1 MPFEREGVVQFSLP
15 TIPEGP
21 SNRRVIAMDYNLY
34 VRHSRGKEDVA
45 HAAEY
50 EERAYRAFH
59 AAFERQYDGERIPL
73 QIGFHFTLMNGG
85 AYWRA
90 LERFATEV
98 CTRPDVECISYRDLV
113 RRIQA
118 EDIGQPAPAN

>member
-1 MPFEREGVVQFSLP
+1 VQFALP

-34 VRHSRGKEDVA
+34 VRHSHGKEDVA
-45 HAAEY
+45 HASGY

-90 LERFATEV
+90 LERFAADV
-98 CTRPDVECISYRDLV
+98 CTRPDVECISYRDLAQ
-113 RRIQA
+113 RIEA
-118 EDIGQPAPAN
+118 EDIGQSAPAN

>member
-1 MPFEREGVVQFSLP
+1 MQFALP

-21 SNRRVIAMDYNLY
+21 SNRRVVAMDYNLY

-45 HAAEY
+45 HAADY
-50 EERAYRAFH
+50 EERAYRAFR
-59 AAFERQYDGERIPL
+59 AAFDRQYEGERIPL

-90 LERFATEV
+90 LERFAAEI
-98 CTRPDVECISYRDLV
+98 CTKPDVECVSYRDLAGRV
-113 RRIQA
+113 GAREA
-118 EDIGQPAPAN
+118 ETPAPGN